1 MTAAVEAL
9 GAELPGELVAGLLT
23 GLAVAGRLVIVSP
36 VCPGPGRC
44 TVAAAVWALTGTV
57 AITVWFKCETKS

>member
-9 GAELPGELVAGLLT
+9 GAELPGELVAGLLA

-36 VCPGPGRC
+36 VPGPGRC
-44 TVAAAVWALTGTV
+44 TVAAAV
-57 AITVWFKCETKS
+57 

>member
-9 GAELPGELVAGLLT
+9 GAELPGELVAGLLV
-23 GLAVAGRLVIVSP
+23 GLAVAGRLVTVSP

-44 TVAAAVWALTGTV
+44 TVAAAV
-57 AITVWFKCETKS
+57 